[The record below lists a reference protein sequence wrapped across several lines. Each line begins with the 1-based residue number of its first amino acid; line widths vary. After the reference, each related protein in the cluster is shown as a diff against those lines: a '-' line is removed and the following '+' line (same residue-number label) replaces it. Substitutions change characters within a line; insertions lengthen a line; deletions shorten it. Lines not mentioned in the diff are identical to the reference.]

1 VSPTNHIGALKN
13 RKKESKLNHKKFQ
26 KELKAASLEG
36 KQRDG
41 IQTKYTFSPSTV
53 GYGYGTCARY
63 WQFAFNGVIM
73 KDTFTA
79 EGMAAMEN
87 GTAAHERIQKALTK
101 ITESA
106 QVKEIERELKIVD
119 PPVRGFI
126 DVILEVEGEEVVGEI
141 KTIKAEQ
148 YDIRKMTQTPSESHL
163 VQILIYMK
171 GTGATEGFFL
181 YENKNTH
188 EVSTFPILMDEEN
201 EEYINY
207 IFDWMREVRQA
218 WEEKKNVKRGYTK
231 SSYQC
236 KYCPIFDACQ
246 EAPDGRTNIEPL
258 QVKKL

>member
-1 VSPTNHIGALKN
+1 MSPTNHIDSLKN

-26 KELKAASLEG
+26 KELKAASLDG
-36 KQRDG
+36 KRRDG

-53 GYGYGTCARY
+53 GYGFGTCARY
-63 WQFAFNGVIM
+63 WQFAFNGVVM

-87 GTAAHERIQKALTK
+87 GTASHERIQKSLAKL
-101 ITESA
+101 TESA
-106 QVKEIERELKIVD
+106 QIKEIERELKVQD
-119 PPVRGFI
+119 PPIRGFI
-126 DVILEVEGEEVVGEI
+126 DVILNVDGEEIVGEI

-163 VQILIYMK
+163 VQLLIYMK
-171 GTGATEGFFL
+171 GVGATEGFFL

-188 EVSTFPILMDEEN
+188 EIATFPILMTEEN

-207 IFDWMREVRQA
+207 IFDWMREVYNAFQ
-218 WEEKKNVKRGYTK
+218 EKKNVKRPYAK

-246 EAPDGRTNIEPL
+246 EAPNGRTEIPAL

>member
-26 KELKAASLEG
+26 KELKVASLEG

-53 GYGYGTCARY
+53 GYGYGTCPRY

-106 QVKEIERELKIVD
+106 QVKQIERELKIVD

-188 EVSTFPILMDEEN
+188 EISTFPILMDEEN

-246 EAPDGRTNIEPL
+246 EAPDGRTKIEPL